1 MHIRGVLVSTA
12 VLTLLAAGCAT
23 KEPAPAPTESAP
35 STASAVPS
43 TASAAPPTET
53 VAEPTTCPP
62 QDGNQI
68 TINGDGISCADAN
81 SIAAKYDLQ
90 GEKYQEIDSAGTWT
104 CYTGN
109 AESRPMI
116 FQCVSGLATDFS
128 VYPAS

>member
-1 MHIRGVLVSTA
+1 MHIRGVLVSTV

-35 STASAVPS
+35 STA
-43 TASAAPPTET
+43 ASAPPTDT

-68 TINGDGISCADAN
+68 KISGDGISCADAY
-81 SIAAKYDLQ
+81 SIAAKYDLK

-109 AESRPMI
+109 AETRPMI
-116 FQCVSGLATDFS
+116 FQCVSGQATDFS

>member
-1 MHIRGVLVSTA
+1 VHIRGVLVSTVA
-12 VLTLLAAGCAT
+12 LTLLAAGCAT

-35 STASAVPS
+35 STAA
-43 TASAAPPTET
+43 AAPPTET

-62 QDGNQI
+62 QDGKQI
-68 TINGDGISCADAN
+68 TINGAGISCADAY

-90 GEKYQEIDSAGTWT
+90 GEKYQEIDSAGRWT

-116 FQCVSGLATDFS
+116 FQCVSGQDTDFS
-128 VYPAS
+128 VYPPS

>member
-23 KEPAPAPTESAP
+23 KEPVPAPTESAP
-35 STASAVPS
+35 STASA
-43 TASAAPPTET
+43 AAPTET

-116 FQCVSGLATDFS
+116 FQCVSGQATDFS